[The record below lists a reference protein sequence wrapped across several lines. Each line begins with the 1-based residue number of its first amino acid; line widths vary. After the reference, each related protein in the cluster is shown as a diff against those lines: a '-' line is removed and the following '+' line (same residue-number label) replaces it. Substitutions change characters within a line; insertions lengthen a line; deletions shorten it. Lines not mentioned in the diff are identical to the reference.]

1 MVMVTGAFASMAQNN
16 YGLKLV
22 GYSCVGFAFLFFF
35 EALFDWKK
43 KNELSPLAR
52 TLNFIELIVLGGLA
66 TLLFFRSFFIDFN
79 GSAST
84 FTILLIVLTALYTIY
99 LLRFIGRWWAK
110 SKSLSA
116 GLILY
121 FLVLIF
127 FLTSSILA
135 IGLHSISYF
144 IGATGVAC
152 LLAFIVWVILSKR
165 ILVEGES
172 TSIIAHIWKMRN
184 KSIVVLVASL
194 VVGSYFVLNRS
205 NFIPPLYTSEKPA
218 GYLEL
223 VKQSEEGKE
232 KTEEDGNLYKLFDDR
247 YQSFLRKYDQ

>member
-16 YGLKLV
+16 YGLKLI
-22 GYSCVGFAFLFFF
+22 GFSCAGFAFLFLF

-43 KNELSPLAR
+43 KFELSALAR

-66 TLLFFRSFFIDFN
+66 TLLSFRSLFIDFN
-79 GSAST
+79 GAST
-84 FTILLIVLTALYTIY
+84 LFTVLLIILTSLYVSY
-99 LLRFIGRWWAK
+99 LLRSIGRWWSK
-110 SKSLSA
+110 SKSLSK

-127 FLTSSILA
+127 FLISSILA
-135 IGLHSISYF
+135 IGLHNLSYL
-144 IGATGVAC
+144 IGTIGMVC
-152 LLAFIVWVILSKR
+152 LLAFIVWVILSRR
-165 ILVEGES
+165 ILVDGES
-172 TSIIAHIWKMRN
+172 TSIVAHIWKMRN

-194 VVGSYFVLNRS
+194 VVGLYFALNRS

-232 KTEEDGNLYKLFDDR
+232 KTDEDGKLYKLFDDR
-247 YQSFLRKYDQ
+247 YQSFIRKYDR